1 MLALGRRSFGFVDTA
16 MRFLKDILSTYTP
29 PESSSRPTSLPALGM
44 VSVGFIIA
52 FKSCCYGR
60 LQQREPLQQMLPV
73 LTSHCPGE
81 IRARKL
87 TVRMSQASGQ
97 RETTQLGMSAWENCK
112 SNWKLANCIPVPYIL
127 WIWLTG
133 VPLEKR
139 SELSQWISGSWG
151 ESMFIEIRIAV
162 APG

>member
-97 RETTQLGMSAWENCK
+97 RETYPAGNECLGKLQVQLKIS
-112 SNWKLANCIPVPYIL
+112 KLHPCPIHPMNLVNRSPSRE
-127 WIWLTG
+127 
-133 VPLEKR
+133 EK
-139 SELSQWISGSWG
+139 
-151 ESMFIEIRIAV
+151 
-162 APG
+162 